1 MIVLEK
7 TLNLLEIRKNS
18 KSIGDKLKSFNG
30 IDCIL
35 DVMNENSF

>member
-1 MIVLEK
+1 MIVLE
-7 TLNLLEIRKNS
+7 RKNS